1 MSRLDVVRDAII
13 TQLSGVPNIGKV
25 HPYERFATNAKAF
38 RELYVENDKL
48 LGWYVRR
55 IGTREIS
62 VGEGVNH
69 IIVRWRIT
77 GLMAIDDVSQSEL
90 TFDNLIEDSRD
101 QFRADRTLGG
111 SVIDSRD
118 LSQAGASEIGLQLED
133 SGPVTFC
140 GVLCHSAKLGLVTT
154 SLMQF

>member
-1 MSRLDVVRDAII
+1 MSRLAVIRAAII
-13 TQLSGVPNIGKV
+13 ANLSTVPNIGKV
-25 HPYERFATNAKAF
+25 HQYERFSTNAKAF

-55 IGTREIS
+55 IATREIS
-62 VGEGVNH
+62 AGENINH
-69 IIVRWRIT
+69 VVMRWRIT
-77 GLMAIDDVSQSEL
+77 GLMAIDDATQSEL
-90 TFDNLIEDSRD
+90 TFDNLIEDSCD
-101 QFRADRTLGG
+101 QFRANRTLGG